1 MNDSHF
7 PVPVGPWVVRPS
19 ASPADSQ
26 VSGPITVSNSLTLR
40 AWARGTDGVATPV
53 ASAEYRIQ
61 AADPLAPA
69 QPVDLDGNGIPDEVE
84 RGLPTDGDQ
93 DADSYP
99 DGEEWLAGSDP
110 ADPRSTPP
118 GSGGGQAPVLVLLG
132 IDIGPEP
139 RIRLRLL
146 GRAGVLHALQ
156 GAEVI
161 APGAWSDAAPAA
173 VMPASGSMDFSLPM
187 TDPAIRFFRGQSR

>member
-1 MNDSHF
+1 MNHSHLSVSVA
-7 PVPVGPWVVRPS
+7 PCGVQTS
-19 ASPADSQ
+19 TSPTDSQ
-26 VSGPITVSNSLTLR
+26 VSRPVTVSNTLTLR
-40 AWARGTDGVATPV
+40 AWARGADGVATPV

-69 QPVDLDGNGIPDEVE
+69 QPVDLNGNGIPDEVE

-93 DADSYP
+93 DADSYS

-110 ADPRSTPP
+110 ADPTSTPP
-118 GSGGGQAPVLVLLG
+118 GSGSGQAPVLVFLG
-132 IDIGPEP
+132 IDIGPET

-156 GAEVI
+156 GAEDI

-173 VMPASGSMDFSLPM
+173 TMPASGSMDFNLPM
-187 TDPAIRFFRGQSR
+187 SDPAIRFFRGQSR